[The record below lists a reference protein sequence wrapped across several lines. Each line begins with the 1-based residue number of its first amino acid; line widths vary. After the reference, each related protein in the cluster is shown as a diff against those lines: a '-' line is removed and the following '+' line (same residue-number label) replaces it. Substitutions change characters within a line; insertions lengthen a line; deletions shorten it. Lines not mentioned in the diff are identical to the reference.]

1 MMKKRLLSMML
12 VGTLAASMLA
22 GCATESKEDKDNKE
36 STEVSESGE
45 KDKEDKESTEDIE
58 DTEETADA
66 KDTEDVKDAE
76 DAADTEEKDSEEDV
90 KYMVENE
97 VIPAYEAYVK
107 EIAMNTLEQPYSFIY
122 LNDDAIPELVVQGD
136 CEATGNMICTYID
149 NEVVAL
155 HTSRLHFAYIPKQN
169 LLDNSGGNMG
179 VYYDRIYS
187 ISDKDFELVDDGE
200 WNEVYED
207 DEIVFEYSW
216 NGQTVS
222 SEEYNNCLAQVFD
235 SEKATDSYD
244 MTYYSTIREAYENMS
259 VIRYSVDCGEV
270 YQFEIMDDRL
280 VVRTDGEEPISIGY
294 PISSDCIWYNTYI
307 GNEDEVSESVSYEE
321 IKEHVDELRQDSEEG
336 NYTCWNGLGVQ
347 IKNNEVTK
355 VYIILQ

>member
-12 VGTLAASMLA
+12 VGALAAGMLT
-22 GCATESKEDKDNKE
+22 GCAGESKEDKDNKE

-45 KDKEDKESTEDIE
+45 TDKEDTENKE
-58 DTEETADA
+58 DTEDTADA
-66 KDTEDVKDAE
+66 KDTEDA
-76 DAADTEEKDSEEDV
+76 DSEEDV

-107 EIAMNTLEQPYSFIY
+107 EVGMRTLEKPYSFIY

-136 CEATGNMICTYID
+136 CEATGNMICTYIN

-169 LLDNSGGNMG
+169 LLNNSGGNMG

-187 ISDKDFELVDDGE
+187 ISDKDFALVDDGE

-207 DEIVFEYSW
+207 DEVLFEYSW

-235 SEKATDSYD
+235 GEKATDSYD
-244 MTYYSTIREAYENMS
+244 MTYYSTIWQAYENMS
-259 VIRYSVDCGEV
+259 LTRYSVDCGEV
-270 YQFEIMDDRL
+270 YRFEMVDDRL
-280 VVRTDGEEPISIGY
+280 VVRTDGYDSLSIGY
-294 PISSDCIWYNTYI
+294 PISSDCIWYCCYV
-307 GNEDEVSESVSYEE
+307 GNEDEVSESLSYEE
-321 IKEHVDELRQDSEEG
+321 IKEHVDGIRQDAKEG
-336 NYTCWNGLGVQ
+336 NYTCWNGLGIQ
-347 IKNNEVTK
+347 IRNNEVTK